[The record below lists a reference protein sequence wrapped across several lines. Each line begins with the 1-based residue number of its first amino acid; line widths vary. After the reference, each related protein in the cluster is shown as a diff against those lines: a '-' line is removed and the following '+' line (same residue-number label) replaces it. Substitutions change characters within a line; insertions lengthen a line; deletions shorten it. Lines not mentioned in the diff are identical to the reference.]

1 MNNIQLINGEMLS
14 ELEKLPANS
23 IDLFIIDLPY
33 GQTECHWDSKI
44 NLESLW
50 IQLRRLRRNKNTPFL
65 FFCTTMFGI
74 DIINSNRQWFKYDIV
89 WDKINPTQFFWA
101 RKMPMRRHEM
111 IYVFYEKFPLYNIED
126 NHQRTDL
133 ERTNYKIP
141 EIYNT
146 YETQD
151 EHYQGNSK
159 VSKWTPSLPNS
170 IFTLSS
176 KPKGIKRK
184 HPTEKPVDL
193 YKWIIKYFS
202 KEGDTI
208 LDPCFGSGNS
218 AVASRDLNRNYIGI
232 ELDPDYFRKAQEF
245 ILGP

>member
-1 MNNIQLINGEMLS
+1 MLS

-50 IQLRRLRRNKNTPFL
+50 IQLRRLRRNKNTPFF
-65 FFCTTMFGI
+65 FFCTTLFGYEL
-74 DIINSNRQWFKYDIV
+74 INSNREWFHYDIV
-89 WDKINPTQFFWA
+89 WNKKNSSGVFNAKRQPL
-101 RKMPMRRHEM
+101 RCHEM
-111 IYVFYEKFPLYNIED
+111 IYVFYEKSPFYDIDSNHLVIKEEIGQTGGKLYNGVKTQIRKYY
-126 NHQRTDL
+126 NPKLPISIL
-133 ERTNYKIP
+133 EF
-141 EIYNT
+141 
-146 YETQD
+146 D
-151 EHYQGNSK
+151 SNSK
-159 VSKWTPSLPNS
+159 NT
-170 IFTLSS
+170 
-176 KPKGIKRK
+176 KRK

-232 ELDPDYFRKAQEF
+232 ELDPDYFRKANEF